1 MAEGDNG
8 ITYLMM
14 NSNQQPNFTI
24 RDIPIYGDLILS
36 PMAGF
41 SDMPFRSICREF
53 GSAISYTEFVSAEG
67 MSHDTPR
74 TWRYFD
80 FKPTERPV
88 TFQFF
93 DSEINRLVTQ
103 IKRAVDRFGPDIVDI
118 NMGCS
123 VASISQRG
131 AGAGLL
137 RTPDK
142 IGQIF
147 ERLTHELTIP
157 VTGKIRLGWDDDSLN
172 YLEVAHVL
180 ENSGASAIA
189 IHGRTK
195 AQAYKGEARW
205 APIGEVKAEVK
216 IPVIGNGDVRRA
228 ADIDRMKQQT
238 NCDAV
243 MIGRAAIGNPWIFQ
257 RKDRHQV
264 TFAEKAHLIRRHL
277 AAMMEYYGTAHGL
290 ILFRK
295 HVAKYIKGA
304 QGVSELHVP
313 LVTCTTA
320 DQFIDLFSR
329 LESKNLPVET
339 FDQDAPEVDAAAE
352 RLYA

>member
-1 MAEGDNG
+1 
-8 ITYLMM
+8 M
-14 NSNQQPNFTI
+14 NATPLPNFYI
-24 RDIPIYGDLILS
+24 REIPIYGDLILS

-41 SDMPFRSICREF
+41 SDLPFRSICREY
-53 GSAISYTEFVSAEG
+53 GSAISYTEFVSTEA
-67 MSHDTPR
+67 MSHNNPK
-74 TWRYFD
+74 TWRFFE
-80 FKPTERPV
+80 FKPEERPM

-93 DSEINRLVTQ
+93 DNDVDRLVTH
-103 IKRAVDRFGPDIVDI
+103 IKRAVDQCGPDMVDI

-123 VASISQRG
+123 VASVSQRG

-137 RTPDK
+137 RTPTK

-157 VTGKIRLGWDDDSLN
+157 ITGKIRLGWDDDSLN

-180 ENSGASAIA
+180 ESSGASTVA

-205 APIGEVKAEVK
+205 APIGEVKAAVK
-216 IPVIGNGDVRRA
+216 IPVIGNGDVKWA

-238 NCDAV
+238 QCDAV

-257 RKDRHQV
+257 RKDRSQISF
-264 TFAEKAHLIRRHL
+264 TEKSHLIRRHL
-277 AAMMEYYGTAHGL
+277 NAMMDYYGAARGL
-290 ILFRK
+290 VLFRK
-295 HVAKYIKGA
+295 HVTKYIKGA
-304 QGVSELHVP
+304 QHVSEFHMP

-320 DQFIDLFSR
+320 DQFIDLFSG
-329 LESKNLPVET
+329 LESKNTPQIESENFAQDFVTDPTNLPQVE
-339 FDQDAPEVDAAAE
+339 FENAW
-352 RLYA
+352 